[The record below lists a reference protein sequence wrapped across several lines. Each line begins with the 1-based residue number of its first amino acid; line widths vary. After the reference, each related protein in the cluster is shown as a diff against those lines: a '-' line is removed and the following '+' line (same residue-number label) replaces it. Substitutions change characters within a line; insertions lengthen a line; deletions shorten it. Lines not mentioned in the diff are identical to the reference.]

1 MRAFS
6 YTSDAK
12 KLSACFAVC
21 EVVDEAVP
29 MVVLSSTV
37 PTFLVV
43 HETEYAREFIEAE
56 VASFSLPLA
65 EFVFGEPVGLPDR
78 IVGHAGAVEQL
89 GRLGIHAMG
98 DGSLRPGRKSVA
110 NGAILFVDLGAG
122 KEIFFIGWDR

>member
-1 MRAFS
+1 LVQADTAVGNTKKPAAMRAFS

-37 PTFLVV
+37 PAFLVV

-65 EFVFGEPVGLPDR
+65 EFVFGEPVGQKDIPIFCGEVCFADWTSDLR
-78 IVGHAGAVEQL
+78 VRW
-89 GRLGIHAMG
+89 RLGNFQV
-98 DGSLRPGRKSVA
+98 R
-110 NGAILFVDLGAG
+110 
-122 KEIFFIGWDR
+122 DRV

>member
-1 MRAFS
+1 LVIQKARSDAGFFLW
-6 YTSDAK
+6 SDAK
-12 KLSACFAVC
+12 KLSASFAVC

-65 EFVFGEPVGLPDR
+65 EFVFGEPVGQKDIPIFCGEVCFADWTS
-78 IVGHAGAVEQL
+78 
-89 GRLGIHAMG
+89 
-98 DGSLRPGRKSVA
+98 DLRVR
-110 NGAILFVDLGAG
+110 
-122 KEIFFIGWDR
+122 